1 METVIGGG
9 MFVLGKQIGG
19 GSFGTVYQGKFCAP
33 DATINPYVG
42 ELRETNKKVAIK
54 MEPHKSHYLKHE
66 YDLLISLQ
74 DIGKLLPTLHSSLS
88 ERDQVDVFSWHPKS
102 LLVWQRKRLQYSG
115 DGAAGPQSRIN

>member
-19 GSFGTVYQGKFCAP
+19 GSFGTVYQGKFSAP
-33 DATINPYVG
+33 DATIKPSVG

-66 YDLLISLQ
+66 YDLLVSLQ
-74 DIGKLLPTLHSSLS
+74 DIGKLPTLHSSLS
-88 ERDQVDVFSWHPKS
+88 DREQVAVFSWHPKS